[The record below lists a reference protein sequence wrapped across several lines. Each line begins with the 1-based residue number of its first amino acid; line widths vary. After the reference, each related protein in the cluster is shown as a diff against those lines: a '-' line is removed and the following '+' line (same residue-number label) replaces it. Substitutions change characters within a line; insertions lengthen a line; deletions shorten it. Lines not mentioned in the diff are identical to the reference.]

1 MGRQLTIIALLL
13 GFLFAGPVEA
23 GSLLLRPQQVFTADD
38 TSLHPNWAV
47 LVVGTKIEAV
57 GPRDQILPLA
67 DSEII
72 DLPGMTLL
80 PGLIDLHS
88 HLFLHPYNET
98 SWDDQVLRESAA
110 IRTLRAGAQA
120 AITLQAGF
128 TGLRDLGTEG
138 VGAADVA
145 LKKAIDSGMIAGPR
159 LWVAT
164 RAIVADGAYG
174 PARRSFR
181 DDADI
186 PQGAQEASGIEGVA
200 RAVRQHAAAGADW
213 IKFYADYRV
222 SPNGGTVPTFSLDEM
237 KSLISTAHDLGR
249 PVAAHAQS
257 DEGMRRAILAG
268 VDSIEHGYGGSED
281 TFKLMA
287 AHHVAYLPTLTAA
300 AATAEYFQHYI
311 PGQSAPTP
319 GMDAAKQSF
328 VRAMKAGVII
338 GCGSDVGVFKHGENA
353 RELSWMVQYGLPPAA
368 ALLAATAVNAKILG
382 QSNNLGR
389 IHSGLAA
396 DLVAVTG
403 DPVANIAALAEVR
416 LVIKDGA
423 IYRRP

>member
-1 MGRQLTIIALLL
+1 MGRHLIFLTVLFGI
-13 GFLFAGPVEA
+13 LFAAPAGA
-23 GSLLLRPQQVFTADD
+23 GSIMLRPQQVFTADNAI
-38 TSLHPNWAV
+38 LHLNWAV
-47 LVVGTKIEAV
+47 LVVGAKIEAV
-57 GPRDQILPLA
+57 GPRDQVTPQA

-72 DLPGMTLL
+72 DLPGMTLM

-98 SWDDQVLRESAA
+98 SWDDQVLKESAA

-120 AITLQAGF
+120 AVTLQAGF
-128 TGLRDLGTEG
+128 TSLRDLGTEG

-159 LWVAT
+159 LWVTT

-174 PARRSFR
+174 PARRGFR
-181 DDADI
+181 EDMDI

-200 RAVRQHAAAGADW
+200 RAVRQQAAAGADW

-237 KSLISTAHDLGR
+237 KSLVSTAHDLGR

-287 AHHVAYLPTLTAA
+287 AHHVAYLPTLTAT

-311 PGQSAPTP
+311 PGQSAPT
-319 GMDAAKQSF
+319 AAMEAARQSF
-328 VRAMKAGVII
+328 TRAIKAGVLI
-338 GCGSDVGVFKHGENA
+338 GNGSDVGVFKHGENA
-353 RELSWMVQYGLPPAA
+353 RELVWMVRYGLTPAA

-389 IHSGLAA
+389 IHAGLAA
-396 DLVAVTG
+396 DIIAANG
-403 DPVANIAALAEVR
+403 DPISNIATLADVR
-416 LVIKDGA
+416 LVIKDGV
-423 IYRRP
+423 IHRRP